1 MLDLS
6 KVRYYAKAL
15 FEVAKEE
22 GKENQIIDDLVVN
35 NSIFQ
40 SEKEL
45 KNYFLNPE
53 IKLEEK
59 KARLKEIFGEKIQE
73 YTYNFVFELIEREE
87 SEVLSLVIERLKVLV
102 YKGSGTIEAE
112 VVSAVELSDSLKNNI
127 LKKIE
132 SKSGK
137 KVKLDNKVDSKLLG
151 GMKVKIGD
159 EMVDLSVRGKLE
171 NLKQEIIS

>member
-15 FEVAKEE
+15 FEVFKEE
-22 GKENQIIDDLVVN
+22 GKENQIIDDLVVA

-45 KNYFLNPE
+45 KDYILNPE

-59 KARLKEIFGEKIQE
+59 KVELKEIFGEKIQE

-87 SEVLSLVIERLKVLV
+87 LELLSLVVERLKVLV
-102 YKGSGTIEAE
+102 YQGAGIVEAE
-112 VVSAVELSDSLKNNI
+112 VVSATELNDNLKSNI

-132 SKSGK
+132 EKTGKS
-137 KVKLDNKVDSKLLG
+137 VKLITRVDEKILG

-159 EMVDLSVRGKLE
+159 EMVDLSVRGKLDS
-171 NLKQEIIS
+171 LKQEIAG

>member
-1 MLDLS
+1 M
-6 KVRYYAKAL
+6 
-15 FEVAKEE
+15 
-22 GKENQIIDDLVVN
+22 VVN

-59 KARLKEIFGEKIQE
+59 KARLKKIFGEKIQE

>member
-73 YTYNFVFELIEREE
+73 YTYNFVFELNEREE